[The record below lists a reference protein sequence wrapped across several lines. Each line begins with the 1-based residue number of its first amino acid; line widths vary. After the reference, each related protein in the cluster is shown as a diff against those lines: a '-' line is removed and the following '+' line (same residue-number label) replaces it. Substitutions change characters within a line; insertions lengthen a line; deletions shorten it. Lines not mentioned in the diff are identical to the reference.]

1 MEIKTLAQILAES
14 ESDSAKSFADKKS
27 ASDSK
32 PLSKKTFT
40 KKTSSNN
47 SSSGKTSYNHPTA
60 NKQPSTKARF
70 SNEDNTELKERA
82 AFKKRSASKN
92 DRSPDDE
99 TYTPPSSLDDHDP
112 YLGSQVSDESLLSG
126 AGKRKPRANR
136 KNRFHSAANYQPTNL
151 KGEIIAELA
160 PLDPT
165 LADEFSI
172 KSQEPSPA
180 LTDDLTTV
188 DEPTIQ
194 SILAELKKEASEPNQ
209 QSETAP
215 MASDSTQEANA
226 KQEANSQ
233 LIESND
239 ADDSLE
245 DPNNHLEN
253 PNSPDGSDNSND
265 IDNLPSALKVY
276 LLTPE
281 QRHARKEAIKA
292 ESRLRWLAF
301 YYLSRREH
309 ARGELRQKL
318 LDKDQ
323 DPQKVEAL
331 LDEFAEKGYQS
342 DWRTAMM
349 LIREGMRKGRGRER
363 IRQDFYKRKLEVP
376 SNIDEL
382 IDMAS
387 SESDEFADFIDED
400 APEEGV
406 DWLRLAVE
414 ARVRKYGAELP
425 ESQKE
430 KARQL
435 RFLQYR
441 GFKSGICFEALKYD
455 LDTLEERDY

>member
-14 ESDSAKSFADKKS
+14 ESDSAKSLVDKKS
-27 ASDSK
+27 PSDSK
-32 PLSKKTFT
+32 SSVKKSLAIKTATDKTSLKSASLKKTAC
-40 KKTSSNN
+40 KNPSSHN
-47 SSSGKTSYNHPTA
+47 PA
-60 NKQPSTKARF
+60 STKAAF
-70 SNEDNTELKERA
+70 TNEDRA
-82 AFKKRSASKN
+82 ALRKRAEFKKRSATKKK
-92 DRSPDDE
+92 RFPDDE
-99 TYTPPSSLDDHDP
+99 DYTPPSSLDDHDP
-112 YLGSQVSDESLLSG
+112 YLSGQIDDEASQSGS
-126 AGKRKPRANR
+126 GKRKPRTNR
-136 KNRFHSAANYQPTNL
+136 KNRFHPAANYQPTDLN
-151 KGEIIAELA
+151 GEIIRELT
-160 PLDPT
+160 PLDSSLEDSASAT
-165 LADEFSI
+165 SL
-172 KSQEPSPA
+172 PSTQ
-180 LTDDLTTV
+180 LTTDALTTV

-194 SILAELKKEASEPNQ
+194 SILAELKQQKPRLTEHSNPCKNLPLKAHLAPTATNDVEPGGGLAN
-209 QSETAP
+209 T
-215 MASDSTQEANA
+215 DSVT
-226 KQEANSQ
+226 
-233 LIESND
+233 D
-239 ADDSLE
+239 R
-245 DPNNHLEN
+245 
-253 PNSPDGSDNSND
+253 D

-281 QRHARKEAIKA
+281 QRHARQEAIKA

-309 ARGELRQKL
+309 GRDELKQKL

-323 DPQKVEAL
+323 DPQKIDAL

-342 DWRTAMM
+342 DWRTALM

-363 IRQDFYKRKLEVP
+363 IKQDFYKRKLTMP

-387 SESDEFADFIDED
+387 TESNEFADFIDPD
-400 APEEGV
+400 TPEQGV

-414 ARVRKYGAELP
+414 ARVKKYGAALP

>member
-14 ESDSAKSFADKKS
+14 ESDSAKSLVDKKS
-27 ASDSK
+27 PSDSK
-32 PLSKKTFT
+32 SLVKKPLATQPLAT
-40 KKTSSNN
+40 KNSPNKTSLKSA
-47 SSSGKTSYNHPTA
+47 SSRPTA
-60 NKQPSTKARF
+60 CKNLSSYDPTSTKSAF
-70 SNEDNTELKERA
+70 ANEDRGALRKTTD
-82 AFKKRSASKN
+82 FKKPSRAKK
-92 DRSPDDE
+92 DRSPNDE
-99 TYTPPSSLDDHDP
+99 DYTPPSSLDHHDP
-112 YLGSQVSDESLLSG
+112 YLGSQIDDEASLSG

-136 KNRFHSAANYQPTNL
+136 KNRFHPAANYQPTDLNGNL
-151 KGEIIAELA
+151 
-160 PLDPT
+160 
-165 LADEFSI
+165 
-172 KSQEPSPA
+172 
-180 LTDDLTTV
+180 LTDPSSPDQAVDESSAHSPHLPTSDALTTV

-194 SILAELKKEASEPNQ
+194 SILAELKQPAKTHSSTGENLPLNASLASTATRNIEA
-209 QSETAP
+209 
-215 MASDSTQEANA
+215 DDGLANA
-226 KQEANSQ
+226 
-233 LIESND
+233 
-239 ADDSLE
+239 
-245 DPNNHLEN
+245 
-253 PNSPDGSDNSND
+253 DNVTDRD

-281 QRHARKEAIKA
+281 QRHARQEAIKA

-309 ARGELRQKL
+309 GRDELKQKL

-323 DPQKVEAL
+323 DPQKIDAL

-342 DWRTAMM
+342 DWRTALM

-363 IRQDFYKRKLEVP
+363 IKQDFYKRKLTMP

-387 SESDEFADFIDED
+387 TESDEFADFIDPD

-406 DWLRLAVE
+406 DWLKLAVE
-414 ARVRKYGAELP
+414 ARVKKYGAALP

-441 GFKSGICFEALKYD
+441 GFKSSICFEALKYD
-455 LDTLEERDY
+455 LDTLEDRDY

>member
-1 MEIKTLAQILAES
+1 M
-14 ESDSAKSFADKKS
+14 
-27 ASDSK
+27 
-32 PLSKKTFT
+32 
-40 KKTSSNN
+40 
-47 SSSGKTSYNHPTA
+47 
-60 NKQPSTKARF
+60 
-70 SNEDNTELKERA
+70 
-82 AFKKRSASKN
+82 
-92 DRSPDDE
+92 
-99 TYTPPSSLDDHDP
+99 
-112 YLGSQVSDESLLSG
+112 
-126 AGKRKPRANR
+126 
-136 KNRFHSAANYQPTNL
+136 
-151 KGEIIAELA
+151 
-160 PLDPT
+160 
-165 LADEFSI
+165 
-172 KSQEPSPA
+172 
-180 LTDDLTTV
+180 
-188 DEPTIQ
+188 
-194 SILAELKKEASEPNQ
+194 
-209 QSETAP
+209 
-215 MASDSTQEANA
+215 
-226 KQEANSQ
+226 
-233 LIESND
+233 
-239 ADDSLE
+239 
-245 DPNNHLEN
+245 
-253 PNSPDGSDNSND
+253 
-265 IDNLPSALKVY
+265 
-276 LLTPE
+276 
-281 QRHARKEAIKA
+281 
-292 ESRLRWLAF
+292 AF

-414 ARVRKYGAELP
+414 ARVRKYGAALP

>member
-27 ASDSK
+27 SSDSDT
-32 PLSKKTFT
+32 LSKKTDNNKTST
-40 KKTSSNN
+40 KKTPSHKHTSSHKHK
-47 SSSGKTSYNHPTA
+47 SSKVPFANEEKTA
-60 NKQPSTKARF
+60 F
-70 SNEDNTELKERA
+70 KERA
-82 AFKKRSASKN
+82 AFKKHSAAKK

-99 TYTPPSSLDDHDP
+99 AYTPPSSLDDHDP
-112 YLGSQVSDESLLSG
+112 YLGSQISDESLLTA

-136 KNRFHSAANYQPTNL
+136 KNRFHPAANYQPTNL
-151 KGEIIAELA
+151 KGEIIAELT
-160 PLDPT
+160 PLDDSLEESSPNSLPPLT
-165 LADEFSI
+165 HLA
-172 KSQEPSPA
+172 
-180 LTDDLTTV
+180 TDDLTAV

-194 SILAELKKEASEPNQ
+194 LILAELKQERPESTEDSNTEA
-209 QSETAP
+209 
-215 MASDSTQEANA
+215 ASDNLLSDAQSTSLASADTEIGV
-226 KQEANSQ
+226 SGD
-233 LIESND
+233 ND
-239 ADDSLE
+239 LE
-245 DPNNHLEN
+245 PA
-253 PNSPDGSDNSND
+253 D

-309 ARGELRQKL
+309 ARGELKQKL

-342 DWRTAMM
+342 DWRTALM
-349 LIREGMRKGRGRER
+349 LIREGMRKGRGRQR
-363 IRQDFYKRKLEVP
+363 IKQDFYKRKLDIP

-387 SESDEFADFIDED
+387 AESDEFADFIDED

-414 ARVRKYGAELP
+414 ARVRKYGAAVP
-425 ESQKE
+425 DNQKE

-441 GFKSGICFEALKYD
+441 GFKSDICFDALKYD

>member
-14 ESDSAKSFADKKS
+14 ESDSAKSLVDKKS
-27 ASDSK
+27 PSDSK
-32 PLSKKTFT
+32 SLVKKPLATQPLAT
-40 KKTSSNN
+40 KNSPNKTSLKSA
-47 SSSGKTSYNHPTA
+47 SSRPTA
-60 NKQPSTKARF
+60 CKNLSSYDPTSTKSAF
-70 SNEDNTELKERA
+70 ANEDRGALRKTTD
-82 AFKKRSASKN
+82 FKKPSLAKK
-92 DRSPDDE
+92 DRSPNDE
-99 TYTPPSSLDDHDP
+99 DYTPPSSLDHHDP
-112 YLGSQVSDESLLSG
+112 YLGSQIDDEASLSG

-136 KNRFHSAANYQPTNL
+136 KNRFHPAANYQPTDLNGNL
-151 KGEIIAELA
+151 LTNPSSPDQAVDESSAHSPHL
-160 PLDPT
+160 PT
-165 LADEFSI
+165 SDA
-172 KSQEPSPA
+172 
-180 LTDDLTTV
+180 LTTV

-194 SILAELKKEASEPNQ
+194 SILAELKQPAKTHSSTGENLPLNASLA
-209 QSETAP
+209 STA
-215 MASDSTQEANA
+215 TRN
-226 KQEANSQ
+226 
-233 LIESND
+233 ID
-239 ADDSLE
+239 ADDGLA
-245 DPNNHLEN
+245 NA
-253 PNSPDGSDNSND
+253 DNVTDRD

-281 QRHARKEAIKA
+281 QRHARQEAIKA

-309 ARGELRQKL
+309 GRDELKQKL

-323 DPQKVEAL
+323 DPQKIDAL

-342 DWRTAMM
+342 DWRTALM

-363 IRQDFYKRKLEVP
+363 IKQDFYKRKLTMP

-387 SESDEFADFIDED
+387 TESDEFADFIDPD

-406 DWLRLAVE
+406 DWLKLAVE
-414 ARVRKYGAELP
+414 ARVKKYGAALP

-441 GFKSGICFEALKYD
+441 GFKSSICFEALKYD
-455 LDTLEERDY
+455 LDTLEDRDY

>member
-27 ASDSK
+27 SSDSNSILK
-32 PLSKKTFT
+32 NTDKNKTSTKKNSLKNTFT
-40 KKTSSNN
+40 KKTSAH
-47 SSSGKTSYNHPTA
+47 KHT
-60 NKQPSTKARF
+60 STKAPF
-70 SNEDNTELKERA
+70 ANEERTALKERA
-82 AFKKRSASKN
+82 AFKKRSASKE
-92 DRSPDDE
+92 DRSPDE
-99 TYTPPSSLDDHDP
+99 EAYTPPSSLDEHDP
-112 YLGSQVSDESLLSG
+112 YLGSQVSDESLLS
-126 AGKRKPRANR
+126 ATGKRKPRANR
-136 KNRFHSAANYQPTNL
+136 KNRFHPAANYQPTNL

-165 LADEFSI
+165 LADEFSS
-172 KSQEPSPA
+172 KSQERSPT

-188 DEPTIQ
+188 DKPTIQ
-194 SILAELKKEASEPNQ
+194 SILAELKQERPESTEDSN
-209 QSETAP
+209 TGT
-215 MASDSTQEANA
+215 ASDNLPLDA
-226 KQEANSQ
+226 Q
-233 LIESND
+233 LTSLASDDTETGGSGDND
-239 ADDSLE
+239 LA
-245 DPNNHLEN
+245 PA
-253 PNSPDGSDNSND
+253 D

-309 ARGELRQKL
+309 ARGELKQKL

-342 DWRTAMM
+342 DWRTALM

-363 IRQDFYKRKLEVP
+363 IKQDFYKRKLDIP

-387 SESDEFADFIDED
+387 NESDEFADFIDED

-414 ARVRKYGAELP
+414 ARVRKYGAAVP
-425 ESQKE
+425 DNQKE

-441 GFKSGICFEALKYD
+441 GFKSDICFDALKYD

>member
-47 SSSGKTSYNHPTA
+47 ASSGKTSYNHPTA
-60 NKQPSTKARF
+60 NNQPSTKARF
-70 SNEDNTELKERA
+70 YNENNTELKERA
-82 AFKKRSASKN
+82 AFKKRSASKK

-99 TYTPPSSLDDHDP
+99 AYTPPSSLDDHDP
-112 YLGSQVSDESLLSG
+112 YLGSQVSDESLLSA

-136 KNRFHSAANYQPTNL
+136 KNRFHPAANYQPTNL

-165 LADEFSI
+165 LAAEFSS
-172 KSQEPSPA
+172 KSQEHSPA

-209 QSETAP
+209 QSGTAP
-215 MASDSTQEANA
+215 MASDSMQEANTQ
-226 KQEANSQ
+226 QEANSQ

-239 ADDSLE
+239 AADPLE

-253 PNSPDGSDNSND
+253 PNSPDRSDNSND

-414 ARVRKYGAELP
+414 ARVRKYGAALP

>member
-27 ASDSK
+27 SSDSNS
-32 PLSKKTFT
+32 LSTKTDNNKTST
-40 KKTSSNN
+40 KKTSNEHT
-47 SSSGKTSYNHPTA
+47 SSHKHKSSKAPFTNEEKTA
-60 NKQPSTKARF
+60 
-70 SNEDNTELKERA
+70 LKERA
-82 AFKKRSASKN
+82 AFKKRSAAKK

-99 TYTPPSSLDDHDP
+99 DYTPPSSLDDHDP
-112 YLGSQVSDESLLSG
+112 YLGSQISDESLLTA

-136 KNRFHSAANYQPTNL
+136 KNRFHPAANYQPTNL
-151 KGEIIAELA
+151 KGEIIGELT
-160 PLDPT
+160 PLDDSLEENSPDT
-165 LADEFSI
+165 LP
-172 KSQEPSPA
+172 PSTHLA
-180 LTDDLTTV
+180 IDDLTAV
-188 DEPTIQ
+188 DKPTIQ
-194 SILAELKKEASEPNQ
+194 SILAELKQERPESTEDSNTETASDNLSLDTQSTSLASEDTKTSIIGDNDLA
-209 QSETAP
+209 TA
-215 MASDSTQEANA
+215 
-226 KQEANSQ
+226 
-233 LIESND
+233 
-239 ADDSLE
+239 
-245 DPNNHLEN
+245 
-253 PNSPDGSDNSND
+253 D

-309 ARGELRQKL
+309 ARGELKQKL

-342 DWRTAMM
+342 DWRTALM
-349 LIREGMRKGRGRER
+349 LIREGMRKGRGRQR
-363 IRQDFYKRKLEVP
+363 IKQDFYKRKLDIP

-387 SESDEFADFIDED
+387 AESDEFADFIDED

-414 ARVRKYGAELP
+414 ARVRKYGAAVP
-425 ESQKE
+425 DNQKE

-441 GFKSGICFEALKYD
+441 GFKSDICFDALRYD